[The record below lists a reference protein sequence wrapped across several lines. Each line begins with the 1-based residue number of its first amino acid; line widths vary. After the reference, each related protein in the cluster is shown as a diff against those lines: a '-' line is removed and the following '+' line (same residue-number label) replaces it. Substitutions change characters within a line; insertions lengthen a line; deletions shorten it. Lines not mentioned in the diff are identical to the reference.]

1 MSATIEGRP
10 IELRERIL
18 DAMAKAI
25 RGHGIAPTRT
35 SAIARAL
42 VDVVVGESPPR

>member
-18 DAMAKAI
+18 DAMAEAI
-25 RGHGIAPTRT
+25 RGHGIVPTRT
-35 SAIARAL
+35 SAIAL
-42 VDVVVGESPPR
+42 VDVVVGKSPPR